1 METQD
6 ILKILDRDFGTK
18 ETTNLGNLE
27 FTELRHFKT
36 PAFIIPNHIHHA
48 RMPNLQ

>member
-6 ILKILDRDFGTK
+6 ILKILDKDFGTK

-27 FTELRHFKT
+27 IYRT
-36 PAFIIPNHIHHA
+36 
-48 RMPNLQ
+48 